1 MVCAPWLLP
10 PHQTSPRR
18 TPHRPHAASSGR
30 QRLPGH
36 VLCPTPSITV
46 ARGGNRKREVAGS
59 ERIQGHDQTEGENTM
74 LRFLSRVPLRSGAWR
89 VFVAPVAAGGGV
101 SPPARKGAAP
111 ATLPPAPPVR
121 AGGIKPLPREGV
133 FRPGALPP
141 QT

>member
-89 VFVAPVAAGGGV
+89 AFVAPVAAGVAV
-101 SPPARKGAAP
+101 SLLARKAGAPASPAR
-111 ATLPPAPPVR
+111 PAPVSEAVINTR
-121 AGGIKPLPREGV
+121 TSEVLSA
-133 FRPGALPP
+133 
-141 QT
+141 